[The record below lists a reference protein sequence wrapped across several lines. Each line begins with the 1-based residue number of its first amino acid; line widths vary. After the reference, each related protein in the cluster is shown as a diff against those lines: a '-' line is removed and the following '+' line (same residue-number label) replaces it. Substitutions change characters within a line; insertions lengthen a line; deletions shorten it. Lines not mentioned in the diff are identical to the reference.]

1 MTPLPALL
9 ILVLLL
15 FGPLAIKWIEHNL
28 ELYVLL
34 LGILATMLGT
44 GFSVHLVHEALREP
58 IAISLAVIVAGL
70 VFSWTRQS
78 LDSSFSR
85 LRERAPRAVLTS
97 IAVFVIATI
106 ASVITAIIAALLLV
120 EVVGLLR
127 FEPEKRVR
135 VIVAGCFAIGLG
147 ASLTPLG
154 EPLSTLAARALNL
167 SFLGLFDL
175 LAPWVFPGLIA
186 TSMIAGVFARGDYH
200 QSDAVVRVEHSYRET
215 FIQAAKVFAF
225 IAGLALVSSAYGP
238 LANEY
243 VARMSNDAL
252 YWANT
257 VSAALDNATLVALE
271 VHSMT
276 LERARAAILA
286 LLLSGGMLI
295 PGNIPNIVCAGA
307 LRIGSAAWA
316 KIGVPMALVLLGI
329 YFAVI
334 KALG

>member
-15 FGPLAIKWIEHNL
+15 FGPIAIKWIEHNL

-44 GFSVHLVHEALREP
+44 GFNVHLVHEALSEP

-85 LRERAPRAVLTS
+85 LRGRAPRAVLTA

-135 VIVAGCFAIGLG
+135 VIFQT
-147 ASLTPLG
+147 AS
-154 EPLSTLAARALNL
+154 RA
-167 SFLGLFDL
+167 
-175 LAPWVFPGLIA
+175 P
-186 TSMIAGVFARGDYH
+186 
-200 QSDAVVRVEHSYRET
+200 E
-215 FIQAAKVFAF
+215 AF
-225 IAGLALVSSAYGP
+225 
-238 LANEY
+238 
-243 VARMSNDAL
+243 
-252 YWANT
+252 
-257 VSAALDNATLVALE
+257 
-271 VHSMT
+271 
-276 LERARAAILA
+276 
-286 LLLSGGMLI
+286 
-295 PGNIPNIVCAGA
+295 
-307 LRIGSAAWA
+307 
-316 KIGVPMALVLLGI
+316 
-329 YFAVI
+329 
-334 KALG
+334 